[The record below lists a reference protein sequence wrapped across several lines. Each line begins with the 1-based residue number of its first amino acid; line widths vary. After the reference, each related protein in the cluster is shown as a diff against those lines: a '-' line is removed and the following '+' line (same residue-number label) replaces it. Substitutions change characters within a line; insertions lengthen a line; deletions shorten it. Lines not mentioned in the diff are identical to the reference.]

1 MGNLEGMD
9 HCTISRAGI
18 TAEELY
24 LGCDGILSGDFSP
37 LSFRFGHFPTP
48 QQNQIQEPDLVH
60 FSEIDLLSMSIEE
73 GQNAGFFDVGNVPPI
88 SVASTC
94 ALEPVTE
101 PSVRVQIGQIRLLAD
116 ARAERD

>member
-1 MGNLEGMD
+1 ME
-9 HCTISRAGI
+9 
-18 TAEELY
+18 
-24 LGCDGILSGDFSP
+24 FSP
-37 LSFRFGHFPTP
+37 EISAREVFASGTSRPRSKTKSR
-48 QQNQIQEPDLVH
+48 NQSLVH
-60 FSEIDLLSMSIEE
+60 FSEIDLLSMSFEE
-73 GQNAGFFDVGNVPPI
+73 GQNAGFFDAVNVPPI

>member
-18 TAEELY
+18 HSGRAVSR
-24 LGCDGILSGDFSP
+24 ILSGDFSP

-60 FSEIDLLSMSIEE
+60 FSEIDLLSMSFEE
-73 GQNAGFFDVGNVPPI
+73 GRNAGFFDAVNVPPI